1 MDINQKFYDEQ
12 ERKIQRI
19 TTDFKEDTK
28 EYSKYFKP
36 HLIFKIKLH
45 EKPNDRFR
53 KSLKSI
59 GINTIISSNSLSYW
73 IVFTDELEFK
83 KMKKDIIERIEKYK
97 DKKYG
102 TYIDYI
108 VSIEPIPAEDKFLE
122 SIKNKPLDN
131 SKSESFRCGNM
142 ENSDNLE
149 GFKYKLKTE
158 SLCFTCLHIMQC
170 DESTFNC
177 S

>member
-53 KSLKSI
+53 KDHFLE
-59 GINTIISSNSLSYW
+59 NTIPL
-73 IVFTDELEFK
+73 FK
-83 KMKKDIIERIEKYK
+83 
-97 DKKYG
+97 
-102 TYIDYI
+102 
-108 VSIEPIPAEDKFLE
+108 
-122 SIKNKPLDN
+122 
-131 SKSESFRCGNM
+131 SK
-142 ENSDNLE
+142 
-149 GFKYKLKTE
+149 
-158 SLCFTCLHIMQC
+158 
-170 DESTFNC
+170 
-177 S
+177 